1 MKLAKPG
8 AGLPNIERLVIKYL
22 LVPLVRVFITKK
34 IVDFL
39 LQRELKIIN
48 NLVSDINKENR
59 NKSIIIDRTLAIE
72 DDSRRYSINQVLEHL
87 VIAGT
92 MVQTGISYIAR
103 EKKFNYEIK
112 IENAKAY
119 GDEQQLEKFLV
130 FYENYFTKTEV
141 LLKKHSKM
149 TKAHPWFV
157 EFNNQD
163 WHKFMYMHTF
173 IHRRQIEAIIK
184 ALGENHE

>member
-1 MKLAKPG
+1 MRLAKPG
-8 AGLPNIERLVIKYL
+8 AGLPDIERLVIKYF
-22 LVPLVRVFITKK
+22 LVPMVRIFITKK

-39 LQRELKIIN
+39 LQRELHIIEK
-48 NLVSDINKENR
+48 LVSKIQIDDR
-59 NKSIIIDRTLAIE
+59 NTSIIIDRTLAIE

-87 VIAGT
+87 IIAGT
-92 MVQTGISYIAR
+92 MVQTGISYISR
-103 EKKFNYEIK
+103 EKEFNYEIK

-119 GDEQQLEKFLV
+119 GDEDMLEKFLE
-130 FYENYFTKTEV
+130 FYKNYFLKTEK
-141 LLKKHSKM
+141 LLQKNSKM

-184 ALGENHE
+184 VLGENNE